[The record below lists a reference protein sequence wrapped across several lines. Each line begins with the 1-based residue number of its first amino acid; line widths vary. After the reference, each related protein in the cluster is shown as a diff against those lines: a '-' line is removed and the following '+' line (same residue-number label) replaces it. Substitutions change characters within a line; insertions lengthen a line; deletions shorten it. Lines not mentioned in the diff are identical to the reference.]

1 MVDGEAI
8 SFDGKLEAVHD
19 LDVSAVLR
27 SEEGAK
33 D

>member
-8 SFDGKLEAVHD
+8 CFDGKLEAVYD